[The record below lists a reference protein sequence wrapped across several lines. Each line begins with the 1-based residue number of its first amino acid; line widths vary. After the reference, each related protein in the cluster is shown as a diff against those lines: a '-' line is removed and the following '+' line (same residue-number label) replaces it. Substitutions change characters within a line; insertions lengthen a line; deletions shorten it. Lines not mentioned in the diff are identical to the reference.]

1 MTAFPTPCRQLG
13 IVNFEPLRP
22 YFLELHAGAAAS
34 LPLLPGV
41 PPVSASLDRNW
52 SGDAGA
58 TPPTA
63 PALVREPLPGRL
75 GEGTIAKRTEPS
87 PAI

>member
-1 MTAFPTPCRQLG
+1 MCTHSVDNNEDDSSTPNFCHRRQLG

-22 YFLELHAGAAAS
+22 YFLEAHAGAAAS
-34 LPLLPGV
+34 LPLIPGV
-41 PPVSASLDRNW
+41 PPVTAPLDRNW

-63 PALVREPLPGRL
+63 PALVRR
-75 GEGTIAKRTEPS
+75 
-87 PAI
+87 